1 MNINE
6 KSIQRAQLDDA
17 MLDAAYRDLAS
28 AVTGNAGLRAAQSDR
43 AQTTDAISEILAF
56 YHRKAE
62 IPEGVNP
69 VDYVIETL
77 NISCRTVFLE
87 GEWYRDAIGPYLG
100 RTTDGQTVAILP
112 RRNHYEYYDKNTGKR
127 VRINRETVK
136 NLEAEAQYFY
146 LPLPVGK
153 LTVHDLYRYMLK
165 SLTAWDSETMR
176 KQL

>member
-6 KSIQRAQLDDA
+6 KGIQRAQLDDA
-17 MLDAAYRDLAS
+17 MLDAAYRELAS
-28 AVTGNAGLRAAQSDR
+28 TVTGKVGLRTAQSER
-43 AQTTDAISEILAF
+43 TQTAGAVSEILAF
-56 YHRKAE
+56 YHRTAE

-112 RRNHYEYYDKNTGKR
+112 RRNHYEYYDKNAGKCVR
-127 VRINRETVK
+127 VNRQTAE
-136 NLEAEAQYFY
+136 NLEADSISTCPC
-146 LPLPVGK
+146 LPGNS
-153 LTVHDLYRYMLK
+153 HYAIC
-165 SLTAWDSETMR
+165 TAICSN
-176 KQL
+176 L